1 MDEYQNNVMSSDAAS
16 ENEDPSQQ
24 TSEVIQKNMNEWT
37 RKIDALLNRDMTV
50 NVEPAPK
57 KTK

>member
-37 RKIDALLNRDMTV
+37 SKIDALLNRDMTV

>member
-37 RKIDALLNRDMTV
+37 SKIDALLNKDMTV

-57 KTK
+57 KAK